1 MNKQFQHRPEKVQV
15 GQLLIYDKS
24 NIDGSNCGPIALFTA
39 SPTRLEAFKWHEGGS
54 VATLV
59 TAEMDWSRFS
69 VAELQS
75 WRIFANGERQLVA
88 QLKQRESAERPVLD
102 ITIFVANP
110 PIQQTIEIAGTPWH
124 SYDFDFASLNATLR
138 HWLTPHQP
146 LNFHI
151 ADVDFN
157 SDEMLF
163 ANKGEVMLAYE
174 AEEERHGYLCGRY
187 KIDGPGLEHKGGFIW
202 VNQSEPFIVDYEI
215 ELPDEP
221 GYETGKL
228 QLREVTNLSVE
239 GWADYCLGKLK
250 DGNRE

>member
-1 MNKQFQHRPEKVQV
+1 MVEQFQHRPEKITV

-39 SPTRLEAFKWHEGGS
+39 SPTRLEAFKWHEGDEVG
-54 VATLV
+54 TLV
-59 TAEMDWSRFS
+59 TAEMDWHSFS

-88 QLKQRESAERPVLD
+88 QLKQRETADRPVLD

-138 HWLTPHQP
+138 HWLTPTRP
-146 LNFHI
+146 LNFYI

-163 ANKGEVMLAYE
+163 ANKGEVTLVYE
-174 AEEERHGYLCGRY
+174 AEEERQGYVCGRY
-187 KIDGPGLEHKGGFIW
+187 KIDGAGLEHKGGFIW
-202 VNQSEPFIVDYEI
+202 VNQAEPFIVDYEI

-228 QLREVTNLSVE
+228 QLRAVTQLPVE
-239 GWADYCLGKLK
+239 AWPAYCLEKLEK
-250 DGNRE
+250 